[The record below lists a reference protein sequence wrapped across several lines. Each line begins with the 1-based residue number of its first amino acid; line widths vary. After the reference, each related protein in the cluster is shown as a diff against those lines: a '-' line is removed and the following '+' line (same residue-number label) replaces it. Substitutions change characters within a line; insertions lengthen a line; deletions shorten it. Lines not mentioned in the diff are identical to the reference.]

1 MKSMNLRKFLLTFTL
16 LFMIQSSAL
25 FLSHITEEETYSE
38 EELISPHSDCPS
50 SGVRNN

>member
-1 MKSMNLRKFLLTFTL
+1 MKKINLKKLLLKFTL
-16 LFMIQSSAL
+16 LFMIQTSTP
-25 FLSHITEEETYSE
+25 FFSHIAEEETYSE